1 VHHQIFALA
10 PQQIGKVGEIEPPNL
25 IPKKATKSYMHGL
38 GTTLQANSLR
48 QKREP
53 SSFSWRTPQAHV
65 ALMRMLPSPMPGR
78 YNFRVI
84 IT

>member
-10 PQQIGKVGEIEPPNL
+10 PQQIGKVGEIEPLTL
-25 IPKKATKSYMHGL
+25 IPKKTTKNYTHGL
-38 GTTLQANSLR
+38 ETTLQANWLR
-48 QKREP
+48 RKRELA
-53 SSFSWRTPQAHV
+53 SFSWRIPRAHI
-65 ALMRMLPSPMPGR
+65 ALMRMLPSPMPSR